1 MESLQG
7 KEERRGPVEKF
18 RKYVAALLL
27 LNMILTGGPVAL
39 FAADVSNIT
48 GVTPVQQDSHYVY
61 NISAEKISS
70 DTGFRSYE
78 DFQLADNDIANLLYT
93 SEYSRFVNMVR
104 NQVQINGLLNT
115 LKDNNFYDG
124 HAIFVSPGGIVIG
137 AEGMVNVGKLSMIST
152 DSATYGLLASA
163 YNSGNLTDYVP
174 GASGYNALITNAA
187 GDIIVNGRV
196 LTTSGSDL
204 HAGNISVV
212 KLESDA
218 TINSVG
224 LTSTTDAPETRNYAD
239 RDAATERFNQLVN
252 AQVESA
258 TGSTVRSDGTVVIS
272 NVKADARDTVT
283 VSNVSNFAPTQYKLV
298 NDEPILV
305 DSSSEEQR
313 NVGSAVLVDNST
325 IDADKINIDSSSSSA
340 GEVTLHGAEGTQWS
354 IIWDFLYSGLETGSV
369 EELDDLDEKIKGLFS
384 SDPYKYFHG
393 GRSASEII
401 IANNSNL
408 KSEGDMRITTNSS
421 ASFKVSNATEGVPDI
436 LYTFGTSTK
445 SKIRISDS
453 ILEAG
458 GKATVEAKSNN
469 ALSVNVTRTKGVFLL
484 SSASGSDAYNFS
496 YFNFATVADTG
507 VDIKG
512 STVSGAQTDVTTTA
526 DANEKILITNSATV
540 GKNMH
545 GTTDAEGH
553 STGGSGAVLSIFVN
567 NASLNN
573 HIGITDST
581 VEARTGD
588 LNVKLG
594 GKQNLST
601 INRAVT
607 SDKTVQAGSLLQN
620 LTDDYAAVRSLFSE
634 GGTEEKFRTV
644 FSHVFG
650 LMMSTSFNKSMEKL
664 GDAKP
669 EEFKGALFK
678 AGGAMTFN
686 NIDSGSGILVDS
698 ATLRAAGKMTLLS
711 DLTLAHSNSAFGD
724 ATKGMADIVGA
735 GIGLIYD
742 NVDVENLIL
751 VTDNSLLDAGTGLD
765 VDAATTLP
773 GNKGMLNFGPAN
785 KLFSFYL
792 DFEDGKLGK
801 FDFQKKD
808 LKANWL
814 RAETLDATKWKPR
827 LYITG
832 YFENQVSSYSS
843 SKGDSVD
850 VSISTLIAKKD
861 INTRVDIRNSTL
873 KSAAG
878 NIGLKATNT
887 MSVHSGVGILEFGY
901 DVLGEVKQLT
911 DLSNTDGTGGGV
923 MYMTDHSDAEVRI
936 DNSEVTASDGDVT
949 VDAANDQFYLNLVK
963 MGAKADN
970 LGIAGMAS
978 VQEVK
983 GTTRITVGNS
993 TKITGNNVRIDAGGG
1008 ETQDRMTIV
1017 DINGAYSDST
1027 EGGIAIGAAVNV
1039 KELDR
1044 KVDVLVE
1051 NTDIISRGNVA
1062 VNAQS
1067 ADTFV
1072 TIALAGSYSEGGAQ
1086 AAAGNQAQADI
1097 QEADDAAAQNMNVEV
1112 EAEAGQAEGDEGGDA
1127 AQDAVDAVNNA
1138 GNAQNRSHFS
1148 LAAAGSV
1155 NVVLD
1160 TADVTATVRDSKI
1173 DAQGAVDVDA
1183 LMDNL
1188 VILAAGG
1195 FSDSTK
1201 IGAGG
1206 AANLY
1211 LRSDDG
1217 KVISAIEDS
1226 EVKSG
1231 EKVSVTSDDDT
1242 DIYSFAAGV
1251 GVVTGSGEGAK
1262 VTLGGSFDYNTVK
1275 PDVDAHISGSAIS
1288 GQSEEKQTDVVVK
1301 AEASSAA
1308 LDFSGGFSGTT
1319 ATGLSVGA
1327 AMAATVDHMGTGGV
1341 SYISGSTLTD
1351 NIKDVS
1357 VTSSSGNETV
1367 GVAFSAAAATKPST
1381 DVKFDGSLGI
1391 VLLNNDMKSEIKGTD
1406 IDASGNV
1413 TVLSDNDSKTTN
1425 VAGTLEYSGSSSGVG
1440 VNGAVVINKQVNRVD
1455 SSVDA
1460 RTGSGM
1466 KAGGSIN
1473 IAADS
1478 VEQLNT
1484 IPVTAAISKGTSMT
1498 ASNVVVNIVDN
1509 SVTSTGKGI
1518 LKAEKDVIVNAN
1530 DGTYMQT
1537 RGGTVGVS
1545 ASGEGLAVVLDVTVN
1560 FNSLG
1565 KTVDSTIKGAQVD
1578 AGEDVSVTATAVD
1591 AIGASKEGGKDE
1603 DELLVRDADGY
1614 YSALRTDKNFFQW
1627 NMIYNVGVTTGGGA
1641 AVAGS
1646 VTVDSIKNNINASI
1660 GADWKPG
1667 DVDAKKSTINARNVN
1682 VLAVDTGINNIF
1694 AGSAAASGK
1703 YAAVGVNAI
1712 WSRNA
1717 SKVGAVIKQNTIL
1730 NATGDTK
1737 IDAKADRDTNF
1748 VLIGGS
1754 GNMGKGFS
1762 FSANGIYSRQ
1772 TDDVKAGVDY
1782 STIDTGSL
1790 SINADSKVDIV
1801 KVLAGVT
1808 GSEMVAISVEPIV
1821 DRQNGYTRAFIDIDG
1836 NFTDP
1841 DEYFDFYYDSVMMF
1855 DKYDSNHISAVT
1867 TRNGGIGLNS
1877 KGTVD
1882 TLDVLVS
1889 LTAAQHLS
1897 LYGMGVGHTFRDHN
1911 YAQISSALIGSAGAV
1926 DMTAA
1931 SDVDIDNWSM
1941 GATAVLT
1948 GASGAANVLKNDLAT
1963 VTNATIAGTDLTAG
1977 GDVSVKADS
1986 KEHVGN
1992 TAAALAGSYMGA
2004 TVGLN
2009 LIFNNA
2015 RSFQEVFAIHN
2026 TLRGSGGEGNPADF
2040 NIVSGGTRTFSNRTI
2055 LADLSIFG
2063 VTANGAAVKTK
2074 VNSSSVAILD
2084 GFETDGDVDV
2094 KAEDGTEVNDTS
2106 VDVAGGAVGAG
2117 IGVNVFLLNDNTTTQ
2132 AVIKGPVKA
2141 RNIDVDSHM
2150 ANDYNQV
2157 NVGINTGIGTVGVNI
2172 ARAWFGDDP
2181 GFDPGADDVYN
2192 VYGNQAEEQLKS
2204 MYGDEVSGAGN
2215 GTGVLAF
2222 VGDLSGTF
2230 ANDISAKGDIN
2241 VSATSDIGNI
2251 SMTNVST
2258 TAGVLDVGVG
2268 VHTLGMENSTAA
2280 RIAGSNVN
2288 AGGTLTITS
2297 GQKDSADMTSVGVD
2311 VAGLAVKVAGG
2322 ANAYS
2327 NKSVTGSYLEDSKV
2341 TADKVSILSSI
2352 DTRADADNTGVIA
2365 ALGNI
2370 NVMNLGM
2377 EDEAKAE
2384 SIITGTTDLR
2394 ADTLELRSS
2403 GAMDLSGDATA
2414 VQIDLLNI
2422 DIERNKVKGDI
2433 SVNALID
2440 DADGTINVNNLA
2452 ITTDYS
2458 KMKVSS
2464 DNNIVALTL
2473 LDVSVDN
2480 SKAYLNSTF
2489 NSGIRNTGSNSL
2501 IVNNKGTTLI
2511 ETAKPTDG
2519 DNRYITTSAEVLG
2532 VNVDAIGVPVASAI
2546 TRNRAESNTYLQV
2559 TEHNAQDLTINAY
2572 LNSKSSAHSESRI
2585 ISALDVVYLEAEG
2598 NNESK
2603 LGVYTSGTFNI
2614 PGKMTVNTNHD
2625 AATDIGLESISL
2637 SLLVDVDVVRID
2649 GNMLADTDIILG
2661 GTINT
2666 GEFDAGINTVRTG
2679 KLSTEAS
2686 GASAVHVDSIKSW
2699 NTVAGNSHVKLDLL
2713 QLNSD
2718 RISIRN
2724 ISTNTTDDVSHNDRD
2739 GLFDFGGNDYKKNFK
2754 TKSVTELWGPYIN
2767 DGASDPQGTID
2778 IIVENNNILKDSSSA
2793 GGGGFIA
2800 FKDDDYS
2807 NSFSAETELIV
2818 NGSILKAKDINL
2830 TAKSDM
2836 RTDSGDVI
2844 RYSASGG
2851 GFIVGDSISLK
2862 TTLDQTNT
2870 IRVKSGSRI
2879 LATGNITMT
2888 AGSTFLFKQYVSSK
2902 DDGFMAWPVA
2912 KSKLTSNNDNN
2923 IIVKDGSKVS
2933 ADKELKIYFDASGDL
2948 YTKTFA
2954 KGRNLG
2960 SKVKSYADV
2969 ILNVDNTLDVGTGGS
2984 DVTSNLLHG
2993 GNYVRIDFMGS
3004 AVTNVSHESY
3014 AQCNAVV
3021 PDTKQNGET
3030 KKTVKN
3036 TFNLYDD
3043 ATVETGNDMYIL
3055 FDMGDG
3061 SISSWNHYK
3070 RVYYVLFGHS
3080 STKDYYHN
3088 VTINHTPVFNMAGMV
3103 SAGYSDAWEMEI
3115 DSDGNIVKSAGFRPD
3130 NFEFIDAKD
3139 ADDLKNQ
3146 RLAIIM
3152 DEKLSLDSQIQAL
3165 KERVGTV
3172 EGYVSE
3178 AAVDKLILNSMKD
3191 SVEEQTVMSVDEL
3204 RNQVVGDLKALLVG
3218 KYIELGGGDAEY
3230 AAQLYEQVYED
3241 YRASD
3246 YEEMSEY
3253 VEAVVTDEIFK
3264 QAYGYSSDIIDRR
3277 IINIAVNIEA
3287 PEGDP
3292 APGNDEK
3299 DTIQFLY
3306 YTVDTSHYVG
3316 LYDTQESF
3324 VTDVNDALTFLD
3336 KELESLNGMLN
3347 QYSVRLA
3354 DLNTKMEDATARY
3367 DAASALSPEY
3377 YEQTYGLYS
3386 IYFDDITRT
3395 SQGTVRIDG
3404 VGENSNK
3411 NPNDD
3416 YPASLDPK
3424 TGKGIIEIKGPGS
3437 GQPLQFYIG
3446 TGGVK
3451 VTNKSGRTLA
3461 FGSIT
3466 IFGNTVKDKLTING
3480 KVRNDLILTPGGSSP
3495 VISGITI
3502 ASLLDVNH
3510 PLFDNRTNHPEEHLN
3525 NIIINGSLYTD
3536 GDQISIRTESGDIRI
3551 NSMNYINGRPTSIR
3565 ADQGNVTIGGEKDSD
3580 GKYVFRFYP
3589 GQEIYAGQK
3598 VTINADVVEINGKI
3612 TAGLTNKGFNII
3624 NDLPLIT
3631 DPLTGKN
3638 ILVDL
3643 TGTGNNLK
3651 AIYRNGTYEMFS
3663 VDETEGSLE
3672 IKPVTLPI
3680 SEGSIGNNGSV
3691 TVNRGFS
3698 RIYIGSIGGAQFVMH
3713 DIENTRNDEN
3723 AYPALSIGNVTGNV
3737 NVHTET
3743 QMATTELYVYNNI
3756 SLNGQVVNGYVR
3768 DADGN
3773 LTGTDAGGLVI
3784 GSFGQSG
3791 GITIEKVSDTEP
3803 TVMVSNSMTIH
3814 NTETGNISLNGKI
3827 RVPSLEVVLNNST
3840 DEAIYANELENVRLT
3855 MRTAQDEIIVENS
3868 VVTEYASYQTRDKD
3882 IEVNNKKIDKD
3893 HRVDAKLYT
3902 AKTGAYSIHING
3914 SNLVETDAP
3923 VVYNTNRDL
3932 LIKNL
3937 LGYRTF
3943 DTLALAQ
3950 AVTLE
3955 EGATE
3960 ISLRLPHFHEYL
3972 IDDDEQLMTIVLE
3985 EDSEE

>member
-1 MESLQG
+1 MEKL
-7 KEERRGPVEKF
+7 
-18 RKYVAALLL
+18 RKYLAALLL

-39 FAADVSNIT
+39 FAADSSDIT
-48 GVTPVQQDSHYVY
+48 GITPVVQDMHNVY
-61 NISAEKISS
+61 NISAEKVSS

-78 DFQLADNDIANLLYT
+78 NFQLADNDIANLLYT

-104 NQVQINGLLNT
+104 NQIQINGLLNT

-152 DSATYGLLASA
+152 DSSTYGMLVNA
-163 YNSGNLTDYVP
+163 YNSGSLTDYVP

-196 LTTSGSDL
+196 LTTSGSEVY
-204 HAGNISVV
+204 AGNITVEKAETDV
-212 KLESDA
+212 TKD
-218 TINSVG
+218 SVG
-224 LTSTTDAPETRNYAD
+224 LTYTTDDPATRKYAD
-239 RDAATERFNQLVN
+239 RAAAAERFNQIVN
-252 AQVESA
+252 AQVQSA
-258 TGSTVRSDGTVVIS
+258 TGSTVRADGTVVIS
-272 NVKADARDTVT
+272 NVKADAKDTVKI
-283 VSNVSNFAPTQYKLV
+283 SNDSVFGATEYKLIG
-298 NDEPILV
+298 DEPILV
-305 DSSSEEQR
+305 DSSTEEQR

-325 IDADKINIDSSSSSA
+325 IDADKINVNSSSSSS
-340 GEVTLHGAEGTQWS
+340 GEITLQSGLGTQWS
-354 IIWDFLYSGLETGSV
+354 IIWDTLYSGFETGSF
-369 EELDDLDEKIKGLFS
+369 EELAILESKITGLFS
-384 SDPYKYFHG
+384 SDPYKYFQG

-401 IANNSNL
+401 IANNSSL
-408 KSEGDMRITTNSS
+408 KSKGDMNITTSS
-421 ASFKVSNATEGVPDI
+421 AASFKVTNATESVPDL
-436 LYTFGTSTK
+436 LYAFGTSTR
-445 SKIRISDS
+445 SRIGISDS

-458 GKATVEAKSNN
+458 GKATIDSKSNN
-469 ALSVNVTRTKGVFLL
+469 SFSANVTRSKGVFML
-484 SSASGSDAYNFS
+484 SSSGESDAYNFS
-496 YFNFATVADTG
+496 LYNFATVADTG
-507 VDIKG
+507 VTIKG
-512 STVSGAQTDVTTTA
+512 STVNGSQTDITSNA
-526 DANEKILITNSATV
+526 DAMENVFITNSATV
-540 GKNMH
+540 GKNMY
-545 GTTDAEGH
+545 GKTDAEGN
-553 STGGSGAVLSIFVN
+553 STGGSGAVLSVFVN
-567 NASLNN
+567 NASIIN
-573 HIGITDST
+573 HIDITDST

-588 LNVKLG
+588 LNVKVT
-594 GKQNLST
+594 GKQNLTT

-607 SDKTVQAGSLLQN
+607 SDHTVQPGSMLQD
-620 LTDDYAAVRSLFSE
+620 LTDSYSAVKSLFGE
-634 GGTEEKFRTV
+634 GSAQEKFKTI

-650 LMMSTSFNKSMEKL
+650 GTMNTMFNKSTQNL
-664 GDAKP
+664 GEAKP
-669 EEFKGALFK
+669 EDFKGALFK

-686 NIDSGSGILVDS
+686 NIDSNAGILIDS
-698 ATLRAAGKMTLLS
+698 ATLRAAGKMTVLS
-711 DLTLAHSNSAFGD
+711 NLTLSHSNSAFGD
-724 ATKGMADIVGA
+724 ASKGMADIVGA
-735 GIGLIYD
+735 GAAVINDI
-742 NVDVENLIL
+742 VDAQNL
-751 VTDNSLLDAGTGLD
+751 VQVSGNSLLDAGTGLD
-765 VDAATTLP
+765 VNALTTLP
-773 GNKGMLNFGPAN
+773 GNKGKFNFGPKN
-785 KLFSFYL
+785 KLFSFTL
-792 DFEDGKLGK
+792 GFEDGKLGD
-801 FDFQKKD
+801 FDFQKRD

-814 RAETLDATKWKPR
+814 RAETLDKTTWTPR

-832 YFENQVSSYSS
+832 YFENQASSYST
-843 SKGDSVD
+843 SKGGSFD
-850 VSISTLIAKKD
+850 VGFSMLIARKD
-861 INTRVDIRNSTL
+861 VDTRVDIKDSTL
-873 KSAAG
+873 KSATG

-887 MSVHSGVGILEFGY
+887 MGVHSGVGILEFGY
-901 DVLGEVKQLT
+901 DILGETKQLT
-911 DLSNTDGTGGGV
+911 DLFNTDGTGGSV
-923 MYMTDHSDAEVRI
+923 LYLTDTSDAVVTI
-936 DNSEVTASDGDVT
+936 DNSEVTASDGDVGI
-949 VDAANDQFYLNLVK
+949 DAANDQFYVNLVK
-963 MGAKADN
+963 MGSKAKG
-970 LGIAGMAS
+970 LGIAGSVS
-978 VQEVK
+978 VQEVD
-983 GTTRITVGNS
+983 GTTQITVGNS
-993 TKITGNNVRIDAGGG
+993 SRITGNNVRIDAGGG
-1008 ETQDRMTIV
+1008 ETSDRITIV
-1017 DINGAYSDST
+1017 DVNGAYSDST
-1027 EGGIAIGAAVNV
+1027 EGGIALGAAVNV

-1051 NTDIISRGNVA
+1051 NADITSRGNVA

-1067 ADTFV
+1067 ADTLV

-1086 AAAGNQAQADI
+1086 AVAGNQAQGDI
-1097 QEADDAAAQNMNVEV
+1097 QEADDAAAQNMNVQV
-1112 EAEAGQAEGDEGGDA
+1112 EAEAGQGEGDEGQGA
-1127 AQDAVDAVNNA
+1127 AQDAVNAANNA
-1138 GNAQNRSHFS
+1138 GNADNRSHFS

-1155 NVVLD
+1155 NAVLD
-1160 TADVTATVRDSKI
+1160 KADVTATVRDSKI

-1201 IGAGG
+1201 IGAG
-1206 AANLY
+1206 AAGNLY
-1211 LRSDDG
+1211 LRNDDG
-1217 KVISAIEDS
+1217 TVVSAIENS

-1231 EKVSVTSDDDT
+1231 EKVSVTSVDDT

-1251 GVVTGSGEGAK
+1251 GKISGSGEGAT

-1275 PDVDAHISGSAIS
+1275 PDVDAHISGSTIS
-1288 GQSEEKQTDVVVK
+1288 GRSEEKKTDVIVK
-1301 AEASSAA
+1301 ADASSAA

-1327 AMAATVDHMGTGGV
+1327 DMAATVDHMGADGV
-1341 SYISGSTLTD
+1341 SYISGSTLNS

-1367 GVAFSAAAATKPST
+1367 GVAVSAAAATKPST

-1391 VLLNNDMKSEIKGTD
+1391 VLLNNDMKSEIKGTE

-1413 TVLSDNDSKTTN
+1413 TVISNNDSKTTN

-1440 VNGAVVINKQVNRVD
+1440 VNGAVVINKQVNRID
-1455 SSVDA
+1455 STLDA

-1473 IAADS
+1473 VAADS

-1484 IPVTAAISKGTSMT
+1484 VPVTAAISKGSSMT
-1498 ASNVVVNIVDN
+1498 ASNVVVNIIEND
-1509 SVTSTGKGI
+1509 VTSTGKGI
-1518 LKAEKDVIVNAN
+1518 LKAEKDVTVNAN
-1530 DGTYMQT
+1530 DETYMQT

-1545 ASGEGLAVVLDVTVN
+1545 SSGEGVSVVLDVTVN

-1565 KTVDSTIKGAQVD
+1565 KTVDSTINGAQVD
-1578 AGEDVSVTATAVD
+1578 AGQDVSVTATAVD
-1591 AIGASKEGGKDE
+1591 AIGASREGGKDE
-1603 DELLVRDADGY
+1603 DALLVKDSDGY
-1614 YSALRTDKNFFQW
+1614 YSALRTDKDFTQW
-1627 NMIYNVGVTTGGGA
+1627 NMIYNVAVTTGGGA

-1646 VTVDSIKNNINASI
+1646 VTVDNVKNKLNASI
-1660 GADWKPG
+1660 GADWKIG
-1667 DVDAKKSTINARNVN
+1667 DLEAKKSTVNARNVN
-1682 VLAVDTGINNIF
+1682 VLAVDTGINNILQ
-1694 AGSAAASGK
+1694 GSAGASGN
-1703 YAAVGVNAI
+1703 YAAAGVNAI

-1717 SKVGAVIKQNTIL
+1717 SRVGAVIKQNTIL
-1730 NATGDTK
+1730 NASGATK
-1737 IDAKADRDTNF
+1737 LDAKSDRDTNL

-1754 GNMGKGFS
+1754 GNLGKGFS

-1790 SINADSKVDIV
+1790 SINADNKVDIV
-1801 KVLAGVT
+1801 KVMAGVT
-1808 GSEMVAISVEPIV
+1808 GSESVAISVDPIV
-1821 DRQNGYTRAFIDIDG
+1821 DRQNGYTRSFIDIDG
-1836 NFTDP
+1836 NMTDR
-1841 DEYFDFYYDSVMMF
+1841 DEVYEFYYDSVRMF
-1855 DKYDSNHISAVT
+1855 DKYDDSHISAVT
-1867 TRNGGIGLNS
+1867 ARNGGIGLNS
-1877 KGTVD
+1877 TGTVD

-1889 LTAAQHLS
+1889 LTAAQYLS

-1911 YAQISSALIGSAGAV
+1911 SSQISSALIESAGAV

-1941 GATAVLT
+1941 GATAVLS
-1948 GASGAANVLKNDLAT
+1948 GASGAANVISNDLAT
-1963 VTNATIAGTDLTAG
+1963 VTNATIVSTDLTAG
-1977 GDVSVKADS
+1977 GNVTVKADS

-2026 TLRGSGGEGNPADF
+2026 TLKGSGGAENPADF
-2040 NIVSGGTRTFSNRTI
+2040 NMISGGSRTFSNRTI
-2055 LADLSIFG
+2055 LADLNFFG
-2063 VTANGAAVKTK
+2063 ATANGAAVKTK

-2084 GFETDGDVDV
+2084 GAETDGDVNV

-2106 VDVAGGAVGAG
+2106 VDVAGGAIGAG
-2117 IGVNVFLLNDNTTTQ
+2117 IGVNVFLFNDNTTTQ
-2132 AVIKGPVKA
+2132 AVLKGPVKA
-2141 RNIDVDSHM
+2141 RNINVNGHT

-2157 NVGINTGIGTVGVNI
+2157 NVGINSGIGTVGVNI
-2172 ARAWFGDDP
+2172 ARAWFGNDP
-2181 GFDPGADDVYN
+2181 GFDPGAGDVYN
-2192 VYGNQAEEQLKS
+2192 VYGNQAEEQLKA
-2204 MYGDEVSGAGN
+2204 MYGDEASGAGS

-2288 AGGTLTITS
+2288 AGGKLTIS
-2297 GQKDSADMTSVGVD
+2297 SSQKDSADMTSVGVD

-2352 DTRADADNTGVIA
+2352 DTRADVDNTEVMA

-2370 NVMNLGM
+2370 NVMNLGL

-2403 GAMDLSGDATA
+2403 GSMDLSGDATA

-2464 DNNIVALTL
+2464 DNNVVALTL

-2489 NSGIRNTGSNSL
+2489 NSGIRNIGGNSL

-2511 ETAKPTDG
+2511 ETAKPTNG
-2519 DNRYITTSAEVLG
+2519 DNKYITTSAEVLG
-2532 VNVDAIGVPVASAI
+2532 VNLDAIGIPVASAI

-2572 LNSKSSAHSESRI
+2572 LNSKSNAHSESRI
-2585 ISALDVVYLEAEG
+2585 VSALDVVYVEAEG

-2603 LGVYTSGTFNI
+2603 LGVYTSGTFNV
-2614 PGKMTVNTNHD
+2614 PGKVTINANHN
-2625 AATDIGLESISL
+2625 AATDVGLESVSL

-2807 NSFSAETELIV
+2807 NSFSSETELIV

-2844 RYSASGG
+2844 RYTASGG

-2862 TTLDQTNT
+2862 TTLNQTNT

-2879 LATGNITMT
+2879 LATGNITMNV
-2888 AGSTFLFKQYVSSK
+2888 GSTFLFKQYVSSK

-2923 IIVKDGSKVS
+2923 IIVKDGAKVS

-2969 ILNVDNTLDVGTGGS
+2969 ILNVDNSLDVGTGGS
-2984 DVTSNLLHG
+2984 SVTSNLLHG
-2993 GNYVRIDFMGS
+2993 GNYVRIDFMGH

-3021 PDTKQNGET
+3021 PDTKQNGDT
-3030 KKTVKN
+3030 KKTVTN
-3036 TFNLYDD
+3036 TFNLYND
-3043 ATVETGNDMYIL
+3043 ATVETGNDIYIL

-3070 RVYYVLFGHS
+3070 RVYYVLFGHTS
-3080 STKDYYHN
+3080 KKDYYHN
-3088 VTINHTPVFNMAGMV
+3088 VTINHKPVFNMAGMI
-3103 SAGYSDAWEMEI
+3103 SAGYCDAWEMEI
-3115 DSDGNIVKSAGFRPD
+3115 DSSGNIVKSVGFRPE
-3130 NFEFIDAKD
+3130 NYEFIDAKD

-3152 DEKLSLDSQIQAL
+3152 DEKMSLDSQIQAL
-3165 KERVGTV
+3165 KERVETV
-3172 EGYVSE
+3172 EGYVTE
-3178 AAVDKLILNSMKD
+3178 AAVDELILNSMKD
-3191 SVEEQTVMSVDEL
+3191 SVEEEVVMTVDGL
-3204 RNQVVGDLKALLVG
+3204 RNHIVGDLKALLVD
-3218 KYIELGGGDAEY
+3218 KYVELGGGDAEY
-3230 AAQLYEQVYED
+3230 AAQLYEQVYEA

-3253 VEAVVTDEIFK
+3253 VDAVVTDDCFK
-3264 QAYGYSSDIIDRR
+3264 QAYGYSSQIIDRR
-3277 IINIAVNIEA
+3277 ILNIAVNIDA
-3287 PEGDP
+3287 PEDVPVAGP
-3292 APGNDEK
+3292 EVR

-3306 YTVDTSHYVG
+3306 YTVDNNHYVG
-3316 LYDTQESF
+3316 LYDSEESF
-3324 VTDVNDALTFLD
+3324 VADLDQAISFLS
-3336 KELESLNGMLN
+3336 KEQESLNGILKT
-3347 QYSVRLA
+3347 YSDKLA
-3354 DLNTKMEDATARY
+3354 DLEVKMEDVNARY
-3367 DAASALSPEY
+3367 DAAAALSPEY

-3404 VGENSNK
+3404 VGTNSKK
-3411 NPNDD
+3411 NPNND

-3437 GQPLQFYIG
+3437 GNPLQFYIG

-3466 IFGNTVKDKLTING
+3466 IIGNSVKDKLTING

-3510 PLFDNRTNHPEEHLN
+3510 PLFDNQTNHPEEHLN

-3536 GDQISIRTESGDIRI
+3536 GDQIAIRTESGDIRI

-3565 ADQGNVTIGGEKDSD
+3565 ADQGNVTIGGEKDGD

-3612 TAGLTNKGFNII
+3612 TAGLTNKGFNLI

-3631 DPLTGKN
+3631 DPLTGKK

-3643 TGTGNNLK
+3643 SGTGNNLK
-3651 AIYRNGTYEMFS
+3651 AIYRDGTYEMFS

-3713 DIENTRNDEN
+3713 DIENTRNDES

-3773 LTGTDAGGLVI
+3773 LTGTDAGGMVI

-3791 GITIEKVSDTEP
+3791 GITIEKISDTEP
-3803 TVMVSNSMTIH
+3803 TVMVSNSMTIQ

-3827 RVPSLEVVLNNST
+3827 QVPSLEVVLNNST

-3855 MRTAQDEIIVENS
+3855 MRTAKDEINVENS
-3868 VVTEYASYQTRDKD
+3868 VSTESATYRTADKD
-3882 IEVNNKKIDKD
+3882 IQVNNKKINKD
-3893 HRVDAKLYT
+3893 SDYDAKLYT
-3902 AKTGAYSIHING
+3902 GKTGAYSISING

-3923 VVYNTNRDL
+3923 AVYNTRIDL
-3932 LIKNL
+3932 LVKNP

-3955 EGATE
+3955 EGATAV
-3960 ISLRLPHFHEYL
+3960 SLRLPHFHEYL
-3972 IDDDEQLMTIVLE
+3972 VDEDDQLMTIVLE